1 MWEKKLF
8 KNNLTKQNLLYSTQN
23 SNGQTPCII
32 AEQAGFPA
40 IANFIRQQELLV
52 NDFHPMENG
61 FSHFQAPRLSRKR
74 TRDMCDN
81 VIKRVRSD
89 GNECFK
95 K

>member
-1 MWEKKLF
+1 MF
-8 KNNLTKQNLLYSTQN
+8 YSTQN

-40 IANFIRQQELLV
+40 IANFIRQQELLMT
-52 NDFHPMENG
+52 DFQSVENG

-74 TRDMCDN
+74 TRDMCEN

-89 GNECFK
+89 GNN
-95 K
+95 

>member
-1 MWEKKLF
+1 M
-8 KNNLTKQNLLYSTQN
+8 
-23 SNGQTPCII
+23 I

-52 NDFHPMENG
+52 NDFHPMEHG
-61 FSHFQAPRLSRKR
+61 FGHFQAPRLNRKR

-89 GNECFK
+89 GK
-95 K
+95 I